1 MAKKIEYTKE
11 DILKDAPDFVLIA
24 SPYMQDKY
32 VAYEMVRRELDEH
45 PDRFMQ
51 YEGNEGY
58 TYVIDLKLVNI
69 KGIMA
74 KRGASQEAINDAT
87 EIRTNVMLPLLAK
100 FHRVKSEYFHAFDLH
115 NDKAKALAK
124 LTPMLLDLFG
134 SMHNPKDII
143 KIIRKKEGYSL
154 GEEDLVKFFNN
165 HKSLIEARQSKYV
178 MRSDRYKVATEAGR
192 LEIINDCMTDLQ
204 LKYEEFWSKG
214 NVGSALNIL
223 KEIRALLEAARKE
236 VKGNEIKLTI
246 DGKIDI
252 NATLHGEENISR
264 VMRDIPVNSLIVGM
278 VAAKSGIRPEI
289 LMHQLCTS
297 YYKDFNGFAS
307 NPVLGS
313 EKVMLP
319 GALIKT
325 YDWGEIKEGNKKFV
339 EEMAPEIVE
348 AEIIEEPPKSKTRE
362 RLLNRLRQMKGV
374 EIGKK

>member
-1 MAKKIEYTKE
+1 
-11 DILKDAPDFVLIA
+11 
-24 SPYMQDKY
+24 
-32 VAYEMVRRELDEH
+32 
-45 PDRFMQ
+45 
-51 YEGNEGY
+51 
-58 TYVIDLKLVNI
+58 
-69 KGIMA
+69 
-74 KRGASQEAINDAT
+74 
-87 EIRTNVMLPLLAK
+87 
-100 FHRVKSEYFHAFDLH
+100 
-115 NDKAKALAK
+115 
-124 LTPMLLDLFG
+124 MLLDLFG

-236 VKGNEIKLTI
+236 VKGNEIKLTV

-297 YYKDFNGFAS
+297 YYKDFNGFVS

>member
-236 VKGNEIKLTI
+236 VKGNEIKLTV

-278 VAAKSGIRPEI
+278 VAAKSGIKPEI

-297 YYKDFNGFAS
+297 YYKDFNGLAS

-325 YDWGEIKEGNKKFV
+325 YDWKEIETENKKFV
-339 EEMAPEIVE
+339 EEMIPEVVE
-348 AEIIEEPPKSKTRE
+348 AEIIEEPSKSKTRE